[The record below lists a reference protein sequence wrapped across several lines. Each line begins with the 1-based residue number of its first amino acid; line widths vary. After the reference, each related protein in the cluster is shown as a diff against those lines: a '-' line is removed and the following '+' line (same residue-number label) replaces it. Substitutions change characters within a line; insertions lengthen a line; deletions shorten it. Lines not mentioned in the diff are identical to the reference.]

1 MTESYK
7 LIKQNG
13 DELEFNNYDFFLQ
26 SLPNFGNPDIQYTTQ
41 TTFFQDG
48 ANVTNFVVSPRSL
61 SIPLLGLS
69 DEVKTRTDFWNF
81 RKEILR
87 FLSPVSGPMTFQMTL
102 DDHVV
107 YELTNVFATNG
118 LSMEGN
124 TFTPDRNDGRIEESL
139 KITAYDPIW
148 RVSPINTSG
157 ELIPTIA
164 EELVFPIEFPII
176 FGGSGA
182 VFDTTINYEG
192 TWRSYPKFTIN
203 GPYNTAAFTN
213 KQNGAMFQMIRP
225 IATGE
230 TRIIDLSDP
239 VNGFSVTDGSGNNKI
254 GEMNLTVNFTQ
265 FYFVPDATNG
275 IDAVLNGGDIANTK
289 LTIEYYTKYLGI

>member
-1 MTESYK
+1 M
-7 LIKQNG
+7 
-13 DELEFNNYDFFLQ
+13 
-26 SLPNFGNPDIQYTTQ
+26 
-41 TTFFQDG
+41 
-48 ANVTNFVVSPRSL
+48 
-61 SIPLLGLS
+61 S